1 MARYIKFLAGVTVP
15 KVVIIAGAAINA
27 ANQINIG
34 VDLFVT
40 SGNDK
45 VHSRGSKHY
54 SDEALDFRTKN
65 MKSADKHA
73 FVKELKRRLGRH
85 YDVILED
92 EGGNNEHCHAEYD
105 EKP

>member
-1 MARYIKFLAGVTVP
+1 MSFIKFQASVVVP
-15 KVVIIAGAAINA
+15 KTVIIAGAAINA
-27 ANQINIG
+27 ANQLKLD

-65 MKSADKHA
+65 MKTAEKHS
-73 FVKELKRRLGRH
+73 FIKELKRRLGRH

-92 EGGNNEHCHAEYD
+92 EGGVNEHAHCEFDA
-105 EKP
+105 KS